1 MRARH
6 IPIVVVAIALT
17 GLAPAQMEIFGPPKP
32 APFFH
37 PKGFYALGFPGGWS
51 YELNKSGDL
60 VASAQKGMDRAELTL
75 SMRSVPKDADT
86 ENVALNAAKALRK
99 LPHFK
104 DGGGGR
110 LKIAGKPA
118 SVRSFEFDWQGN
130 TEYTIAV
137 EELYVVSGPVLFTLH
152 FEAMKRSFPA
162 YRNDLK
168 TIYDSLMVA
177 EIDAD
182 GKPFKVVS
190 PKPVKDNSGVPNVN
204 QIGW

>member
-6 IPIVVVAIALT
+6 TLIGLVVV
-17 GLAPAQMEIFGPPKP
+17 GLAGLALAQAEIFGPPKP

-37 PKGFYALGFPGGWS
+37 PKGFYAVGFPGGWS
-51 YELNKSGDL
+51 YELKPDGNL
-60 VASAQKGMDRAELTL
+60 VAISQNGMDRAQLTV
-75 SMRSVPKDADT
+75 SMRSVPKDATT
-86 ENVALNAAKALRK
+86 ENVALNAAKELRK

-130 TEYTIAV
+130 TEYTITV

-152 FEAMKRSFPA
+152 FEVMKRSFPS

-168 TIYDSLMVA
+168 AIYDSLMVA

-182 GKPFKVVS
+182 GKPFKVVA
-190 PKPVKDNSGVPNVN
+190 PKPVKDSSGNINNV
-204 QIGW
+204 GW

>member
-1 MRARH
+1 MRARLTVFA
-6 IPIVVVAIALT
+6 VVTAIS
-17 GLAPAQMEIFGPPKP
+17 GLALAQAEIFGPPKP
-32 APFFH
+32 APFYH

-51 YELNKSGDL
+51 YELKPNGAL
-60 VASAQKGMDRAELTL
+60 VASANKGMDGAQLTL
-75 SMRSVPKDADT
+75 AMRTVPRDADT
-86 ENVALNAAKALRK
+86 ENVALNAAKELRK

-152 FEAMKRSFPA
+152 FEVMKRSFHN
-162 YRNDLK
+162 YRGDLK
-168 TIYDSLMVA
+168 SIYDSLMVA

-182 GKPFKVVS
+182 GKPFKVVA
-190 PKPVKDNSGVPNVN
+190 PKPVKDNSEVPDLNKV
-204 QIGW
+204 GW